1 MSKRQEDA
9 PPALHELESK
19 VMDEV
24 WARGDATV
32 REVLE
37 ALNRGQRKRAYTTVM
52 TIMRRLHRKGM
63 LRRVRRGRRDIYSPV
78 LSRSAYAHARAG
90 AEVDAV
96 VERYG
101 DVALSHFARALDE
114 LGGERVAEIR
124 SLAEDRPGSPR

>member
-1 MSKRQEDA
+1 MNPRRDSA
-9 PPALHELESK
+9 PPALHELESQ

-24 WARGDATV
+24 WSRGDATV
-32 REVLE
+32 RDVLE
-37 ALNRGQRKRAYTTVM
+37 ALNRGRKKRAYTTVM
-52 TIMRRLHRKGM
+52 TIMRRLHRKGV
-63 LRRVRRGRRDIYSPV
+63 LRRVRHGRSDVYSAV
-78 LSRSAYAHARAG
+78 LSRSAYANARAG

-124 SLAEDRPGSPR
+124 SLAEDRPGRSR